1 MVAEVVILLGG
12 NIGDVSGYLEAS
24 RELLS
29 QRVGKIVALSTQIQ
43 SEAWGFSATQ
53 KFTNQALVIETTL
66 SPEELLR
73 ATQSIERQV
82 GRDAEAE
89 REQKLVSGQK
99 YASRVI
105 DIDIITYSAEVV
117 DQESLKI
124 PHPLMHE
131 REFVLRPM
139 VEVAPEWRHPVL
151 GRTTREMLKMIE

>member
-1 MVAEVVILLGG
+1 MILLGG
-12 NIGDVSGYLEAS
+12 NIGDVSGYLETS

-29 QRVGKIVALSTQIQ
+29 QRVGEVVALSTEIQ
-43 SEAWGFSATQ
+43 SEAWGFSADQ
-53 KFTNQALVIETTL
+53 KFTNQALVIKTTL
-66 SPEELLR
+66 NPQELLC

-89 REQKLVSGQK
+89 REQKLVSGER

-105 DIDIITYSAEVV
+105 DIDIIAYGAEVV

-139 VEVAPEWRHPVL
+139 TEVAPEWRHPVL